1 MEGYTEFLKQ
11 HLINGWMEKTNRA
24 EVADM
29 VKEREKKSVAFFERN
44 SWYHRIKTLNEDGTI
59 KYGKKGGF
67 ANQKEAEE
75 SYHRCEEEFNTSL
88 RKQQL
93 SNKDNKEVM
102 FKDYLIYWFEEV
114 FSKRIETTTRMVGA
128 YVVYGLIVPNIDY
141 DIKMRFVSVEYL
153 DGLLER
159 ASKSCASAGNKSREI
174 LNLAMKEAVIEG
186 YVNVNPVPE
195 TKPYKRKKPNIV
207 ILSKDKIKVLLQAAS
222 KDNWY
227 LEILLGLFC
236 GLRKGEI
243 YGLKFSDFD
252 IEQKTVKISR
262 QIVANP
268 IIKDGRKI
276 ENYNLQERD
285 PKTPNSFRVL
295 RIPDVVIRELENRR
309 NMVNMYKEK
318 MGDEFIDNDYI
329 SCQSNGKVHSLSS
342 MNIALRK
349 LCIRNSLPVISV
361 HALRHMFATILVE
374 RGVSLAK
381 ISGLLGHS
389 SVNTTFEYYC
399 DVMDEKEK
407 IIAFMNDTFTP

>member
-1 MEGYTEFLKQ
+1 MAG
-11 HLINGWMEKTNRA
+11 KTQ
-24 EVADM
+24 
-29 VKEREKKSVAFFERN
+29 KKSVAFFERN
-44 SWYHRIKTLNEDGTI
+44 SWYHRTKVLNEDGTV
-59 KYGKKGGF
+59 KYGKRGGF
-67 ANQKEAEE
+67 SSQKEAEE
-75 SYHRCEEEFNTSL
+75 SYRKYEEAFNVQL

-93 SNKDNKEVM
+93 SNKENKEVM
-102 FKDYLIYWFEEV
+102 FKDYLIYWFEEM
-114 FSKRIETTTRMVGA
+114 FSKRVETTTRMVGA
-128 YVVYGLIVPNIDY
+128 YALYDLIIPNIDY

-159 ASKSCASAGNKSREI
+159 AAKACVSAGNKSREI

-186 YVNVNPVPE
+186 YIKVNPVPE
-195 TKPYKRKKPNIV
+195 TKPYRRKKPNIV
-207 ILSKDKIKVLLQAAS
+207 ILSKEKLKILLQAAS

-252 IEQKTVKISR
+252 MERRTVKISR

-268 IIKDGRKI
+268 IIKKENKI
-276 ENYNLQERD
+276 EEYSLQERD

-295 RIPDVVIRELENRR
+295 RVPEVVINELEKRKCL
-309 NMVNMYKEK
+309 VDLYKER
-318 MGDEFIDNDYI
+318 MQEDFIDNDYI
-329 SCQSNGKVHSLSS
+329 SCQSNGKAHSLSA

-349 LCIRNSLPVISV
+349 LCIRNSLPAISV
-361 HALRHMFATILVE
+361 HGLRHMFATILVE
-374 RGVSLAK
+374 QGVSLAK

-399 DVMDEKEK
+399 DVMDEKER
-407 IIAFMNDTFTP
+407 IIAFMNDTFIP